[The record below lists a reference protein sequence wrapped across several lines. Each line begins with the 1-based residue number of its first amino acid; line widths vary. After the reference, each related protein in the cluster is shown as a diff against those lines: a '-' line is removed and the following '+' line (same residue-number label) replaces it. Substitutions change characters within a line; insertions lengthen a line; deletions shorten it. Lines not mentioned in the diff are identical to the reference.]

1 MKIKIIKNGALD
13 ENCYILSEEDKYLI
27 IDPGSGFDKIKES
40 VNGEVLGI
48 LITHRHFDHIGALR
62 ECMNEYKCPIYDK
75 NTTNEETYKEIVDA
89 LNAIPESYQIS
100 ADDLLKIWEEEN
112 TAVT

>member
-27 IDPGSGFDKIKES
+27 IDPGSGFDKIRENI
-40 VNGEVLGI
+40 NGEVLGI
-48 LITHRHFDHIGALR
+48 LITHRHFDHIGALK

-75 NTTNEETYKEIVDA
+75 NSTNEETYT
-89 LNAIPESYQIS
+89 
-100 ADDLLKIWEEEN
+100 LKKKQCL
-112 TAVT
+112 